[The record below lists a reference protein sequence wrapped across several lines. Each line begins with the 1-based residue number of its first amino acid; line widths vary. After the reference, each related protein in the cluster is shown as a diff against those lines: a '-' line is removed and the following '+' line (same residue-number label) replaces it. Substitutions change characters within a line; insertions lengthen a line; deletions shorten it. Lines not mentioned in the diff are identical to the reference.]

1 MHIKLTFLL
10 LFLTFIGFS
19 QNQENS
25 GSVVYKI
32 NASKKKSDQSVKD
45 NNIDFNNKT
54 ISRLDELKYHLH
66 FNKEKSLFK
75 IESALVNDTD
85 KSDFFLK
92 SAKLFGGEEIYYTN
106 LKEKKVTIQRTM
118 LGEIFLIEDA
128 IQTDWKLTSET
139 KLIANYKCLK
149 AEMILEKNK
158 IYVNDIK
165 ITAWFT
171 TEIPVQDGPYKFSGL
186 PGLIV
191 KVEDTK
197 GDYSFDLKESKK
209 INEIASF
216 DQRGSTINVKRAAY
230 EKQQAQFQKDPMAA
244 MNAMGGQRMR
254 IQMDPNQRKQME
266 ERQKETTKNN
276 NNPIELK

>member
-1 MHIKLTFLL
+1 MKIKLTFLL

-25 GSVVYKI
+25 GSVFYKI
-32 NASKKKSDQSVKD
+32 NASKKKSDQGVKD
-45 NNIDFNNKT
+45 SNIDFYNRT
-54 ISRLDELKYHLH
+54 ISRLDELKYHLE

-92 SAKLFGGEEIYYTN
+92 SAKLLGGEEIYYTN
-106 LKEKKVTIQRTM
+106 LKNQKVTIQRTM

-128 IQTDWKLTSET
+128 IRTDWKLTSET

-171 TEIPVQDGPYKFSGL
+171 TEIPLPFGPRGYSGL
-186 PGLIV
+186 PGLIL
-191 KVEDTK
+191 ELNY
-197 GDYSFDLKESKK
+197 GDINYYATEITFENQVQINKPTQGIKITSEEFEAYISQKIDEYGFENKSK
-209 INEIASF
+209 N
-216 DQRGSTINVKRAAY
+216 
-230 EKQQAQFQKDPMAA
+230 
-244 MNAMGGQRMR
+244 
-254 IQMDPNQRKQME
+254 
-266 ERQKETTKNN
+266 
-276 NNPIELK
+276 

>member
-1 MHIKLTFLL
+1 MNIKLTFLL

-32 NASKKKSDQSVKD
+32 NASKKKSDQGVKD
-45 NNIDFNNKT
+45 SNIDFYNRT
-54 ISRLDELKYHLH
+54 ISRLDELKYHLE

-92 SAKLFGGEEIYYTN
+92 SAKLFGGEEIYFTN
-106 LKEKKVTIQRTM
+106 LKDKKVTIQRTM

-171 TEIPVQDGPYKFSGL
+171 PEIPLPFGPRGYNGL
-186 PGLIV
+186 PGLIL
-191 KVEDTK
+191 ELNY
-197 GDYSFDLKESKK
+197 GDINYYATEIKFENQVQISKPTQGIK
-209 INEIASF
+209 ITSEEFETYIS
-216 DQRGSTINVKRAAY
+216 
-230 EKQQAQFQKDPMAA
+230 QKIDEYGFE
-244 MNAMGGQRMR
+244 N
-254 IQMDPNQRKQME
+254 KS
-266 ERQKETTKNN
+266 KN
-276 NNPIELK
+276 